1 MSIQDLALQ
10 GRHNIMNSMAA
21 SVTGKLL
28 DLRNESIR
36 SSLTDFDTVEHR
48 LELVAKVNGVK
59 FINDSKATNV
69 NSTWYALESQ
79 KETVIW
85 IVGGVDKGN
94 DYTDLIPLVESKVK
108 AIICLGTDN
117 KKLIETFGDK
127 VKFIHEVS
135 SAKDAVDVAY
145 QVAFDGET
153 VLLSPACA
161 SFDLFENYEDRGRK
175 FKKAVKGL

>member
-1 MSIQDLALQ
+1 MSPCI
-10 GRHNIMNSMAA
+10 GRRSAAGGTTSSLMNSMAA

-48 LELVAKVNGVK
+48 LEFVSKINGVK

-69 NSTWYALESQ
+69 NSAWYALENQ
-79 KETVIW
+79 IETVIW

-117 KKLIETFGDK
+117 KKLIKTFGDK
-127 VKFIHEVS
+127 VKFIHEAS
-135 SAKDAVDVAY
+135 SAKEAVDVA
-145 QVAFDGET
+145 QTNTKEHASTTKASVKALWEAASKIDPD
-153 VLLSPACA
+153 LS
-161 SFDLFENYEDRGRK
+161 K
-175 FKKAVKGL
+175 